1 VFYGALPL
9 RYRGFYTGNLV
20 SIGYLKE
27 DFPALFRY
35 AIPVAMKNLYTPTI
49 FDFVFFGLTEGE
61 NSQRLSHDSNI
72 GL

>member
-1 VFYGALPL
+1 
-9 RYRGFYTGNLV
+9 
-20 SIGYLKE
+20 
-27 DFPALFRY
+27 
-35 AIPVAMKNLYTPTI
+35 MKNLYTPTI